1 MGGSRLAMCPPPL
14 RRKLVGTLLVEEEAT
29 RLRGKER
36 AGVPVAQGAAM
47 VEGSMGEWGRGG

>member
-1 MGGSRLAMCPPPL
+1 LGGSRLAMCPPPL
-14 RRKLVGTLLVEEEAT
+14 RRKLVGTLLVEEVAM
-29 RLRGKER
+29 RLRGEER